1 MACAQCAIDLE
12 RAAARIRDLADV
24 DPALLPM
31 IPARLTWP
39 DIAHLLVVAG
49 GRVREQAARFARE
62 VVPE

>member
-1 MACAQCAIDLE
+1 MACTQCALDLE
-12 RAAARIRDLADV
+12 RAAQRIRDLAASDSS
-24 DPALLPM
+24 LLVM

-39 DIAHLLVVAG
+39 DIADLLVHSA